1 MMSDSL
7 SSISGLPASRMS
19 HVNLS
24 GDNERLLKGVAAK
37 LFVDLIVVCV
47 IVSLTAFSQSSPLV
61 RGRVDVANGQRV
73 AGWVYDPRSPDQGI
87 EVQLFVDGR
96 FAQTKVANEYRPDLT
111 RLGRAGPNHGF
122 SFDLSLPSGPHRMEV
137 FVVRPGIAGSKV
149 LRPYCNSPSLAAYM
163 LDENPSR

>member
-1 MMSDSL
+1 
-7 SSISGLPASRMS
+7 MS

-24 GDNERLLKGVAAK
+24 GENERLLKGVAAK

-47 IVSLTAFSQSSPLV
+47 IVSLAAFSQSSPLV
-61 RGRVDVANGQRV
+61 RGRVDVADGHRV
-73 AGWVYDPRSPDQGI
+73 AGWVYDPRSPNEGI

-111 RLGRAGPNHGF
+111 EARAAPGPNHGF

-137 FVVRPGIAGSKV
+137 FVLRPGIGGSKV
-149 LRPYCNSPSLAAYM
+149 LRPL
-163 LDENPSR
+163 L